1 MPRPKVTLDVQLA
14 QHLFGWTWRDDWRA
28 WCPPT
33 WPARDATCTTTRWEY
48 LRALGQ
54 AGGQPWGDAGGIN
67 ARGRPV
73 VPHYR
78 SAPEHTMII
87 WDWLRTRRTTVTVGL
102 HRGGDRVSGGGTP
115 PHRPGHRRQPRRS
128 RVCRRPGLCHG
139 AQHPHPGGTLMSLSP
154 DLYDPNVSP
163 GCCRKIALREF
174 WGL

>member
-48 LRALGQ
+48 LRALEQ

-87 WDWLRTRRTTVTVGL
+87 WDWLRTRRTTVTVDCTGEEIGCQVVGP
-102 HRGGDRVSGGGTP
+102 HHTGQGT
-115 PHRPGHRRQPRRS
+115 GAS
-128 RVCRRPGLCHG
+128 LGEAVC
-139 AQHPHPGGTLMSLSP
+139 AA
-154 DLYDPNVSP
+154 
-163 GCCRKIALREF
+163 ALAYATARNTPTPEEP
-174 WGL
+174 